1 MIYCDGRGSYEVAQ
15 RMSDDGPGQRAHTAS
30 FPRRSASAN
39 DDRRACP
46 LHLFPLRLQYTVES
60 LLTHTARWTSWAMG
74 YGRLWGIER
83 VLKID
88 LKKPIFFS
96 KTDYAGRL

>member
-1 MIYCDGRGSYEVAQ
+1 
-15 RMSDDGPGQRAHTAS
+15 
-30 FPRRSASAN
+30 
-39 DDRRACP
+39 
-46 LHLFPLRLQYTVES
+46 
-60 LLTHTARWTSWAMG
+60 MG